1 MIDDLKYYNLTWLAL
16 PPLKIDYFLVFDLK
30 AESILIFIDDDNINR
45 IQTFLQY
52 FEAEQVLS
60 PLHFLAEQIIPL
72 FF

>member
-1 MIDDLKYYNLTWLAL
+1 M
-16 PPLKIDYFLVFDLK
+16 VFELK
-30 AESILIFIDDDNINR
+30 AESILIFIDDDNINLM
-45 IQTFLQY
+45 QTFLQY

>member
-1 MIDDLKYYNLTWLAL
+1 MISTTTFE
-16 PPLKIDYFLVFDLK
+16 DYLRVFNLK
-30 AESILIFIDDDNINR
+30 AESILIFIDDDSINR
-45 IQTFLQY
+45 MQTFLQY

>member
-1 MIDDLKYYNLTWLAL
+1 
-16 PPLKIDYFLVFDLK
+16 VFDLK

-45 IQTFLQY
+45 MQTFLQY

-72 FF
+72 FFSY

>member
-1 MIDDLKYYNLTWLAL
+1 M
-16 PPLKIDYFLVFDLK
+16 VFNLK

-45 IQTFLQY
+45 MQIVLQY

-60 PLHFLAEQIIPL
+60 PLDFLAEQNIPL

>member
-1 MIDDLKYYNLTWLAL
+1 MISTTTFEDWLR
-16 PPLKIDYFLVFDLK
+16 VFDLK
-30 AESILIFIDDDNINR
+30 AESILIFNDDDNINR
-45 IQTFLQY
+45 MQIVLQY